1 MTATQTVS
9 ATVSLADVFKFEDEE
24 KLSPWTGYQRRYKSF
39 SHLSDEE
46 YDKELNARGVFPWL
60 HLHEVLGF
68 DPFSTATGSLVEGY
82 SIDDYNT
89 WK

>member
-1 MTATQTVS
+1 MTATKTVEVAS
-9 ATVSLADVFKFEDEE
+9 FAGVFDAEQVERDSRFAGK
-24 KLSPWTGYQRRYKSF
+24 TRRYSTY

-46 YDKELNARGVFPWL
+46 YDKELNDRGFFPWL
-60 HLHEVLGF
+60 HVREVLGF
-68 DPFSTATGSLVEGY
+68 DPDQLGTSGSLVLGY

>member
-1 MTATQTVS
+1 MTATKTVEVASFAGAFDVEQEERDS
-9 ATVSLADVFKFEDEE
+9 AFA
-24 KLSPWTGYQRRYKSF
+24 GYVRRYKTY

-46 YDKELNARGVFPWL
+46 YDKELNARGFFPWL

-68 DPFSTATGSLVEGY
+68 DPFAPADTGSLVTGY